1 MVRNCKKQTI
11 NCGYVVCWS
20 GFGQRHCWSSVG
32 HKIECWSSNGQAS
45 LWCDQHVSNK
55 LATVYIARH
64 SVELVRWFTPF
75 WRILPMS
82 IADNCTV
89 GRKMPRTC
97 KYRRELLP
105 LNQSRDWSRGNNS
118 LLYLQTHDRTF
129 VESTWLQLILEKA
142 RTTDLL
148 PIKPWE
154 GFELQTSR
162 QQQML

>member
-118 LLYLQTHDRTF
+118 LLYLQKRGHTLGWSGPKSRHHSNGWHIAELSNRTVF
-129 VESTWLQLILEKA
+129 TG
-142 RTTDLL
+142 RTIVVL
-148 PIKPWE
+148 
-154 GFELQTSR
+154 
-162 QQQML
+162 